1 MIGRFLRALWRG
13 ITLLR
18 LALANLLF
26 IAFLALLWFAFR
38 GGSPMPLPAQA
49 ALLLDPAGRVVD
61 QRSAVEALAVLGGPN
76 GPEGEVLLR
85 DLIDAVD
92 YAREDERIS
101 ALVLDLDELLYI
113 GQSKTLEL
121 AEAIARFRDSGKPV
135 VAAGDYYSQDQY
147 RLAVEADHVIMNPL
161 GAVGL
166 EGYGNYLNYFA
177 GALEKLAI
185 NVHVFRSGDNK
196 SLGEV
201 FQRSDM
207 SPGEKAVTLRWLQQL
222 WGNYREDVEARRGLD
237 RGSLDALIND
247 YPARLA
253 AADGDP
259 GVLALEAG
267 LVDELLGRGQRR
279 EYLAALVGARDKDG
293 DYESVA
299 YNDYL
304 SRMRPVQLPSEATA
318 VAVVTAQGNMV
329 PGEQGPGTIG
339 ADSLAQLLQKT
350 AQRPFVKAIVLRV
363 NSGGG
368 SVFAA
373 EVIREQIAR
382 IRSEGTPVVV
392 SMGAVAASGGYYIA
406 AEADEIYAT
415 EATLTGS
422 IGVIVV
428 FPTFEG
434 LLDRAGISTDGVGT
448 TELAGTLRL
457 DRPLAPEL
465 AGTLQ
470 LSVDSIYED
479 FVALVA
485 RGRGI
490 PESEV
495 RVLADGRVLSAA
507 DALDAGLIDG
517 IGGLSA
523 AVSAAAARA
532 GLDSYRTIDMELPRS
547 PQEQLLN
554 RIGQLLGERVLGQL
568 PAAGLLQWLMPVQ
581 SAGSVLQS
589 FKDPRHLYMRC
600 LECTGS

>member
-26 IAFLALLWFAFR
+26 IAFLALLWFTFR

-61 QRSAVEALAVLGGPN
+61 QRSAVKALAVLSGPN

-166 EGYGNYLNYFA
+166 EGYGNYFNYFA

-207 SPGEKAVTLRWLQQL
+207 SPSEKAVTLRWLQQL
-222 WGNYREDVEARRGLD
+222 WGNYREDVETRRGLD

-253 AADGDP
+253 AAGGDP
-259 GVLALEAG
+259 GLLALEAG

-279 EYLAALVGARDKDG
+279 EYLGALVGARDKDG

-339 ADSLAQLLQKT
+339 ADSLAELLHKT

-382 IRSEGTPVVV
+382 IRAEGTPVVV

-485 RGRGI
+485 RGRGL

-495 RVLADGRVLSAA
+495 RPLADGRVLSAA

-532 GLDSYRTIDMELPRS
+532 GLESYRTIDMELPRS

-554 RIGQLLGERVLGQL
+554 RIGQLLGERVLVHL
-568 PAAGLLQWLMPVQ
+568 PAAGLLQWLVPVQ
-581 SAGSVLQS
+581 SAGGVLQG
-589 FKDPRHLYMRC
+589 FNDPRHLYMRC
-600 LECTGS
+600 LECSGS